1 MANKKS
7 FPLFRLLARSLHWC
21 QELVR
26 SVEYRALGVFSWL
39 FPVLGLALGFRT
51 PDLRGPG
58 FAAELFVFTS
68 QWSCFFSEPTR
79 THSVLK
85 RFSISTFLMSEM
97 FWFSDYGRPHLAPG
111 PIWLHYVYE
120 LLISFLLISQPA
132 FCSLYNGR
140 PFGTKCL
147 LKMI

>member
-79 THSVLK
+79 ALGAETFFNFHISHVGDVL
-85 RFSISTFLMSEM
+85 I
-97 FWFSDYGRPHLAPG
+97 
-111 PIWLHYVYE
+111 
-120 LLISFLLISQPA
+120 
-132 FCSLYNGR
+132 
-140 PFGTKCL
+140 
-147 LKMI
+147 